1 MKWSG
6 SQVARLREL
15 CYLGASNKEIAAD
28 IGCSLKDVYA
38 KRSQLGIT
46 IAKCAPVKDCNKKKP
61 VEKNAE
67 QEHLAELK
75 TALNRVLDEWAI
87 RYGYASDSK
96 AVADVEDIILRPEVT
111 I

>member
-1 MKWSG
+1 M
-6 SQVARLREL
+6 AEL
-15 CYLGASNKEIAAD
+15 D
-28 IGCSLKDVYA
+28 I
-38 KRSQLGIT
+38 KR
-46 IAKCAPVKDCNKKKP
+46 KNVK
-61 VEKNAE
+61 
-67 QEHLAELK
+67 QEHLDELK